1 MKNYE
6 LDIENSKRF
15 ILNYEIV
22 NEEIIINL
30 GTGEKYPIPYTIE
43 NEKRILE
50 KMKKQVEN
58 CKRLEYAK
66 KQHIK
71 AKRNTVIVSSVIMLF
86 NIISMAYGIN
96 IIPTMANIISLLICA
111 SATSYFGIK
120 LSDVK
125 ETLDDIEKNKIFIIN
140 EIELNTNV
148 KNNSNCLSNTTEKT
162 KEIIAKN
169 KEKNIT
175 VNTIDQIPYEDLKKI
190 LDNIR
195 FEQELKIDHPEQQKT
210 LVKKQ

>member
-1 MKNYE
+1 
-6 LDIENSKRF
+6 
-15 ILNYEIV
+15 
-22 NEEIIINL
+22 
-30 GTGEKYPIPYTIE
+30 
-43 NEKRILE
+43 
-50 KMKKQVEN
+50 
-58 CKRLEYAK
+58 
-66 KQHIK
+66 
-71 AKRNTVIVSSVIMLF
+71 
-86 NIISMAYGIN
+86 
-96 IIPTMANIISLLICA
+96 MANIISLLICA

>member
-15 ILNYEIV
+15 ILNYKIV

-50 KMKKQVEN
+50 KMKRQVEN
-58 CKRLEYAK
+58 CKKGVYAK

-71 AKRNTVIVSSVIMLF
+71 GKRNTVVASSAIMLF
-86 NIISMAYGIN
+86 NIISIAYGID
-96 IIPTMANIISLLICA
+96 IIPIMVNITSLLICA
-111 SATSYFGIK
+111 SVTSYFGIK
-120 LSDVK
+120 LSDAK

-140 EIELNTNV
+140 EMELNTNV

-175 VNTIDQIPYEDLKKI
+175 VNTIDQISYEDLKKI

-195 FEQELKIDHPEQQKT
+195 FETELKIDHPEQQKT
-210 LVKKQ
+210 LVKK